1 MPAKLSIHLPGQAA
15 AVRVLADD
23 REFVL
28 GRDAG
33 VDVHIEHD
41 SVSRRHARL
50 RSGVRGWHIAD
61 LGSKNGTRVEGVKA
75 SEAMLPD
82 NAWFAL
88 GDVFC
93 EFERIDAAAEA
104 RLEARAAER
113 RSSSLA
119 WAARLERRA
128 QSTAR
133 LIGDLLRGIVD
144 IAECERGFLL
154 AYDADRALVLR
165 ACYAFRPEE
174 IDGRTFSGSRS
185 AVDRALLYRKP
196 VFSSDPH
203 VRAWLGEQPSVV
215 AQGLRAIACLPMQ
228 YRGDVLGIA
237 YADTNDE
244 AKVFTEL
251 DAELLGAYVDRAAT
265 ALALADLDVALDGL
279 STLLAVDGTTVSEIG
294 VAPHWSS
301 SPPRE
306 ARA

>member
-1 MPAKLSIHLPGQAA
+1 MPAKLSIHLPGQAVV
-15 AVRVLADD
+15 VRVLRDD
-23 REFVL
+23 GEFVL
-28 GRDAG
+28 GRDAD
-33 VDVHIEHD
+33 VDVRVEHD

-50 RSGVRGWHIAD
+50 QGDAAGWHIVD
-61 LGSKNGTRVEGVKA
+61 LGSKNGTRVEGAKTV
-75 SEAMLPD
+75 EATLPQ

-119 WAARLERRA
+119 WATRLERRA
-128 QSTAR
+128 QSSTR

-174 IDGRTFSGSRS
+174 IDGRSFSGSRG

-237 YADTNDE
+237 YADTSDE
-244 AKVFTEL
+244 AKVFTQL

-265 ALALADLDVALDGL
+265 ALAMAALDAALDDL
-279 STLLAVDGTTVSEIG
+279 STLLAVDQASVDEIG
-294 VAPHWSS
+294 VAPRW
-301 SPPRE
+301 SPPPKE

>member
-1 MPAKLSIHLPGQAA
+1 MPAKLSIHLPGSAV
-15 AVRVLADD
+15 AVRILPDD
-23 REFVL
+23 REVLL
-28 GRDAG
+28 GRDPG
-33 VDVHIEHD
+33 GDVQIEHD
-41 SVSRRHARL
+41 SVSRRHASL
-50 RSGVRGWHIAD
+50 LGGESGWRIVD
-61 LGSKNGTRVEGVKA
+61 LGSKNGTRVEGAKVK
-75 SEAMLPD
+75 EAALPAM
-82 NAWFAL
+82 AWFAL

-93 EFERIDAAAEA
+93 EFEQIDAGAQA

-113 RSSSLA
+113 RDSSLA
-119 WAARLERRA
+119 WSARLEQRT

-154 AYDADRALVLR
+154 AYDANRALVLR

-215 AQGLRAIACLPMQ
+215 ARGLRAIACLPMQ
-228 YRGDVLGIA
+228 YRGSVLGIA
-237 YADTNDE
+237 YADTSDE

-265 ALALADLDVALDGL
+265 VLALADLDVALDGL
-279 STLLAVDGTTVSEIG
+279 SSLLAVDDASVNDAGS
-294 VAPHWSS
+294 APRWPSASHQGAS
-301 SPPRE
+301 
-306 ARA
+306 A